1 VAWSYL
7 FWQFLFIV
15 IPIDPAQ
22 GPTLAHILLAGL
34 GGSPSLFG
42 ILLTYLSDGKAGLRN
57 LLDRVVRWRVGLA
70 WYAAALL
77 LVPSLNAVIYVL
89 YGLLE
94 RKFYPVTVAALGF
107 GILAGIMSSLLEEFG
122 WRGFALPVLQQRQGA
137 FVASLIVG
145 LGWGLWHLRLNSTMM
160 SHYGALA
167 LPLLILSTPVGLTA
181 MAVLMTWVLNNSRN
195 SLLLMLLFHLSLTS
209 SSFVFGPPPTT
220 GGAELLRYHLVAM
233 VVQWSVVAVVV
244 ALTDARRLVPER
256 RQHTAFRSHEGEA

>member
-1 VAWSYL
+1 
-7 FWQFLFIV
+7 
-15 IPIDPAQ
+15 
-22 GPTLAHILLAGL
+22 
-34 GGSPSLFG
+34 
-42 ILLTYLSDGKAGLRN
+42 
-57 LLDRVVRWRVGLA
+57 
-70 WYAAALL
+70 
-77 LVPSLNAVIYVL
+77 
-89 YGLLE
+89 
-94 RKFYPVTVAALGF
+94 
-107 GILAGIMSSLLEEFG
+107 
-122 WRGFALPVLQQRQGA
+122 
-137 FVASLIVG
+137 
-145 LGWGLWHLRLNSTMM
+145 MM